1 MMSHPVETLPIRLTK
16 FFLSAAGFTIATTRR
31 EKIVVDVIV
40 TYSTIA
46 LSFACCVTGM
56 DIYNCWGSFYEF
68 VYSFIGFGTC
78 FIVQSKFAVFMVKR
92 KKYLKLMKY
101 TSEILWTRHHTEYG
115 KGIIKECEKQAMH
128 FIILFTFL
136 AQGVSLCYTIQPI
149 LLNIGKNETD
159 RLFPFTFWVDLPIYI
174 SPWFEIAFAIQV
186 LSCYHTS
193 ICYFCFDNYLALTN
207 IFITGQFKIV
217 KNRLETLFDVHTLDP
232 KDGNGIKRWCV
243 ARSRGLGRIARE
255 LKNCV
260 KQHQMLID
268 LVDQVED
275 IYSFINLLQ
284 VLVFSF
290 LICLVGYQLILPGNS
305 TMRRILFVVYFGGC
319 FTQLFTFAF
328 TCNNLTLASLD
339 VGEGPW
345 HSKWNTKIR
354 CKEGRAIVR
363 DLQMVIMRAQ
373 SPCRLTA
380 FGFFPVTLNTFKS
393 MLSTAFSYLTLMRNS
408 EEMIE

>member
-1 MMSHPVETLPIRLTK
+1 MLSQPVETLPIRLTK
-16 FFLSAAGFTIATTRR
+16 FFLSAAGFTIATTKR
-31 EKIVVDVIV
+31 EKLLVDVIV

-46 LSFACCVTGM
+46 LAFACCVTGM

-78 FIVQSKFAVFMVKR
+78 FIVQSKFAVFMLKR
-92 KKYLKLMKY
+92 KKYLDLMRY
-101 TSEILWTRHHTEYG
+101 TSEILWTTHHTEYG
-115 KGIIKECEKQAMH
+115 KGIIKECEKQAMY
-128 FIILFTFL
+128 FIVLFTFL
-136 AQGVSLCYTIQPI
+136 AQGVSLCYTVQPI
-149 LLNIGKNETD
+149 LLNIGRNETD
-159 RLFPFTFWVDLPIYI
+159 RLFPFTFWVDLPIYM
-174 SPWFEIAFAIQV
+174 SPWFEIAFVVQV
-186 LSCYHTS
+186 LCCYHTS

-207 IFITGQFKIV
+207 IFITGQLKIL
-217 KNRLETLFDVHTLDP
+217 KNRLETLFDVHNPDANEP
-232 KDGNGIKRWCV
+232 HGIKKWCLV
-243 ARSRGLGRIARE
+243 RGRGFRKTTHE

-260 KQHQMLID
+260 KQHQTLID

-284 VLVFSF
+284 
-290 LICLVGYQLILPGNS
+290 PGNS
-305 TMRRILFVVYFGGC
+305 TMRRILFIVYFGGC

-373 SPCRLTA
+373 KSCKLTA

-408 EEMIE
+408 EEIIE